1 MSTTT
6 TTTTKKVTS
15 VAALNS
21 AIEKLDA
28 IGFDAEVVEKLESIK
43 ASYEKK
49 ANAAKGK
56 NSTKGAEN
64 AAIGEQIVAEM
75 EADKT
80 YTLSDMMHFDC
91 LVGMELTTAKVRAF
105 LESPMQEQKIQRG
118 VFKGRA
124 VYSLSK

>member
-6 TTTTKKVTS
+6 TKKITS

-21 AIEKLDA
+21 AIEALSGM
-28 IGFDAEVVEKLESIK
+28 GFDAEVVDKLVAIRT
-43 ASYEKK
+43 SYEKK
-49 ANAAKGK
+49 ADAAKGK

-105 LESPMQEQKIQRG
+105 LESPMQEQKIRRG
-118 VFKGRA
+118 VFKGRV

>member
-6 TTTTKKVTS
+6 TKKITS

-21 AIEKLDA
+21 AIEALSA
-28 IGFDAEVVEKLESIK
+28 SGFDAEVVEKLI
-43 ASYEKK
+43 AIRTSYEKK
-49 ANAAKGK
+49 AESAKGK

-91 LVGMELTTAKVRAF
+91 LAGMELTTAKVRAF
-105 LESPMQEQKIQRG
+105 LEVPMQAQKIQRG
-118 VFKGRA
+118 VFKGRV
-124 VYSLSK
+124 VYSLTV